1 MATRREPY
9 ALLAQV
15 RRALRVW
22 NAAIEDG
29 CRHAGLTVQQQA
41 FLLALAAHKNDEV
54 LHADV
59 RIELQMDQATASEL
73 AARLVKRRL
82 VSRRRASDPRAWSL
96 RLTPAGRARLLRSIE
111 ATRHEIQHADARGE
125 LAALRESID
134 AYLDYYTAR
143 RRSAARGGRR

>member
-41 FLLALAAHKNDEV
+41 FLLTLAAHPKEQV
-54 LHADV
+54 LHADI
-59 RIELQMDQATASEL
+59 RLELQMDQATASEL
-73 AARLVKRRL
+73 AARLVRRRL
-82 VSRRRASDPRAWSL
+82 VSRRPATDPRAWSL
-96 RLTPAGRARLLRSIE
+96 RLTPTGRARLLRSIE
-111 ATRHEIQHADARGE
+111 AVRHEIQHADQRGE
-125 LAALRESID
+125 LAALRESIN
-134 AYLDYYTAR
+134 AYLDHYTAR
-143 RRSAARGGRR
+143 RGR